1 MLMKVKVRNLLNML
15 ILRPEYREQ
24 KVLLTLRQILEILEK
39 ANNHSL
45 KRPDLGDQLFLYCK
59 INNLEKAI
67 FLGYE
72 SGMLDK
78 TLDDKGEL
86 IISLKQIEK
95 A

>member
-15 ILRPEYREQ
+15 IFQPEYREQ
-24 KVLLTLRQILEILEK
+24 IVLMALRQILGILEK
-39 ANNHSL
+39 AKNQSL
-45 KRPDLGDQLFLYCK
+45 KRSKLGNQLSNYCN
-59 INNLEKAI
+59 IHDLEKAI

-86 IISLKQIEK
+86 IISLKLIEK
-95 A
+95 E